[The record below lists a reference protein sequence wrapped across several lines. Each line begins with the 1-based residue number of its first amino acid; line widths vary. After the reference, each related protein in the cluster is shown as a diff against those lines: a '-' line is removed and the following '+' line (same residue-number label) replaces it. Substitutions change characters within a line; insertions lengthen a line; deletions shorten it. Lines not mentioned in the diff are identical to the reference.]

1 MLLGDLDRQSEKGN
15 VSRSDED
22 WNSGPYVLIALALT
36 FAGFGV
42 SVGITSGVLVSFFV
56 FMFPALVLL
65 ALRTSKLQEKKRGPS
80 PLNSAQSGSFSRPSG
95 TTAAA

>member
-15 VSRSDED
+15 VSRLHEG
-22 WNSGPYVLIALALT
+22 WNSGPYVLIAPALA
-36 FAGFGV
+36 FAGFGA
-42 SVGITSGVLVSFFV
+42 SVGITSGVLVPFFV

-65 ALRTSKLQEKKRGPS
+65 ALGTSKLLEETRS
-80 PLNSAQSGSFSRPSG
+80 VPLNSARSGSFSRPSG